1 MTELLT
7 WLHSVTA
14 HLPLGDVLL
23 QGREGNAIAQFL
35 DNLYTDILRP
45 IALAAAVL
53 FGAFGG
59 LQIVMGRREGVEKVL
74 LAVIGLFI
82 ILAANPL
89 FDLIRDAIPG
99 GR

>member
-1 MTELLT
+1 MELLS
-7 WLHSVTA
+7 WLLSALA
-14 HLPLGDVLL
+14 HLSLGDVLL
-23 QGREGNAIAQFL
+23 QARGGNAIAQFL
-35 DNLYTDILRP
+35 NNLYTDILRP

-89 FDLIRDAIPG
+89 FALIRSAIPG
-99 GR
+99 RR